1 MPDGGVSCSSPKGRL
16 FTPPGEPEW
25 SHKREAE
32 ADPVRCGAIAGTL
45 RDAGDRCVA
54 NGIVRRVPRGSRKR
68 SPGPRRQA
76 RRMARGE
83 RVGGADAGAEVV
95 ALHVRFR
102 GMQRSVV
109 MWARR
114 VRCRRSRLVVR
125 GLWLRG
131 SVVGVGVFLVLAAP
145 AFAAAPSL
153 SKSFAMA
160 SIPVGGTTS
169 LSFTVS
175 VPKTTVGLNQ
185 IAFVDTLPAG
195 LRVATPS
202 GLSGSCGGGT
212 ITATAG
218 SNSIALSGAAIA
230 GGSSCTF
237 PDRFGIAAG
246 TNVNATSTV
255 SSSDQAGAAATAS
268 ITIVAP
274 PKLLASFGISSVP
287 LGGSTSLSFVINNPN
302 AGPTLTG
309 VSFTDALPAGVV
321 VASPAAA
328 SSSCPGGTIGAID
341 RFVVRR
347 FLRRALA
354 AGASCIVSVSV
365 TGTTAGTKVTTT
377 SSIGSLEGGIG
388 APASATLVVGVG
400 APVIG
405 TTFAQRAIPVGGTVS
420 LAFTITNPNPSTP
433 LSAVAFTDRLP
444 SGLLIST
451 PNALAGSCGG
461 GALTAATGSS
471 SIALTG
477 ATLAGGTS
485 CTFVLNVTATVA
497 GPAINATSPVDSAEG
512 GSGNSAT
519 APIIVLAPPAAVI
532 STPAAGAVYG
542 LGQRVAARYRCQD
555 DPSGPG
561 VSSCVAPV
569 AAGGRI
575 DTAKLGVHNFTVT
588 ASSKDGLTHS
598 TTVSYTIAPG
608 PLITNVHESHTRWR
622 LGTKLARIS
631 RSGAPVG
638 TTFSLT
644 INQSA
649 AVRFAFT
656 QTASGRRS
664 GRRCV
669 TQTLH
674 NRRLPTC
681 PRTLSVAALA
691 FNGHAGVNTVAFQG
705 RTSRH
710 KTLPR
715 GHYVVVITATTPT
728 NQSAPRSLSFT
739 IVKS

>member
-1 MPDGGVSCSSPKGRL
+1 
-16 FTPPGEPEW
+16 
-25 SHKREAE
+25 
-32 ADPVRCGAIAGTL
+32 
-45 RDAGDRCVA
+45 
-54 NGIVRRVPRGSRKR
+54 
-68 SPGPRRQA
+68 
-76 RRMARGE
+76 
-83 RVGGADAGAEVV
+83 
-95 ALHVRFR
+95 
-102 GMQRSVV
+102 
-109 MWARR
+109 
-114 VRCRRSRLVVR
+114 
-125 GLWLRG
+125 
-131 SVVGVGVFLVLAAP
+131 
-145 AFAAAPSL
+145 
-153 SKSFAMA
+153 MA

-202 GLSGSCGGGT
+202 GLNGSCGGGT

-218 SNSIALSGAAIA
+218 SSSIALSGAAIA
-230 GGSSCTF
+230 GGSSCAFSLTVV
-237 PDRFGIAAG
+237 GIAAG
-246 TNVNATSTV
+246 TDVNTTSTV
-255 SSSDQAGAAATAS
+255 SSSDQSGAAATAS

-274 PKLLASFGISSVP
+274 PKLLASFGTSSVP
-287 LGGSTSLSFVINNPN
+287 RGGSTSLSFVINNPN
-302 AGPTLTG
+302 ASATLTG
-309 VSFTDALPAGVV
+309 VSFIDALPAGVV

-341 RFVVRR
+341 GSSSIA
-347 FLRRALA
+347 LSGASLA

-377 SSIGSLEGGIG
+377 SSIGSLEGGSG
-388 APASATLVVGVG
+388 APATASLVVGVG

-405 TTFAQRAIPVGGTVS
+405 MTFAQRAIPVGGTVS

-433 LSAVAFTDRLP
+433 LSAIAFTDRLP
-444 SGLLIST
+444 RGLLIST

-471 SIALTG
+471 SIALSG
-477 ATLAGGTS
+477 ATLAGGAS

-512 GSGNSAT
+512 GLGNTAT
-519 APIIVLAPPAAVI
+519 ASIIVLAPPAAVI

-575 DTAKLGVHNFTVT
+575 DTAKLGVHKFTVT

-598 TTVSYTIAPG
+598 TTVSYTVARG
-608 PLITNVHESHTRWR
+608 PVITNVHESHTRWR

-649 AVRFAFT
+649 VVRFAFT

-669 TQTLH
+669 TQTAH

-681 PRTLSVAALA
+681 PRTLTVATLA

-728 NQSAPRSLSFT
+728 NRSAPLSLSFT